1 MMDWKETELK
11 DITTKIGSGATP
23 KGGQEAYKD
32 EGISLIRSQ
41 NILDF
46 SFSYSGLAFID
57 DDQAYGLRNVIV
69 EENDILIN
77 ITGDSVAR
85 VAKVPVNVLP
95 ARVNQHV
102 AILRANE
109 KILDPDYLLY
119 YLLNPTIK
127 RYLLRIASDGGTRD
141 ALTKSNLEE
150 LVIKIP
156 ESLQEQKQIA
166 RTLSLLDQKINLL
179 RQQNETLEQL
189 AQTLFKRWFVDFEF
203 PDENGQPYQ
212 SSGGEMVDSELGE
225 VPAGWEVK
233 RIGDLDLYISD
244 LVANGSF
251 ASIKENVKTSDKEN
265 YALFVRNTDL
275 KDDFNKHKIF
285 VDKHAYDFLKKSV
298 LYGGEIILPNV
309 GDVGTVHICPYL
321 DMPMTL
327 GNNCI
332 MVRSKKIQ
340 NWLYTFFKSKSGF
353 YSLRSAVVGS
363 VQDKLS
369 KTNFKNI
376 ELIIPNSKTLTLFEN
391 ISKSQYEKIFQN
403 KDQIQTLTT
412 LRDTLL
418 PKLMS
423 GELRVGV

>member
-127 RYLLRIASDGGTRD
+127 RY
-141 ALTKSNLEE
+141 
-150 LVIKIP
+150 
-156 ESLQEQKQIA
+156 
-166 RTLSLLDQKINLL
+166 
-179 RQQNETLEQL
+179 
-189 AQTLFKRWFVDFEF
+189 KRC
-203 PDENGQPYQ
+203 
-212 SSGGEMVDSELGE
+212 
-225 VPAGWEVK
+225 
-233 RIGDLDLYISD
+233 
-244 LVANGSF
+244 
-251 ASIKENVKTSDKEN
+251 
-265 YALFVRNTDL
+265 
-275 KDDFNKHKIF
+275 FNKI
-285 VDKHAYDFLKKSV
+285 
-298 LYGGEIILPNV
+298 
-309 GDVGTVHICPYL
+309 
-321 DMPMTL
+321 
-327 GNNCI
+327 
-332 MVRSKKIQ
+332 
-340 NWLYTFFKSKSGF
+340 
-353 YSLRSAVVGS
+353 
-363 VQDKLS
+363 
-369 KTNFKNI
+369 
-376 ELIIPNSKTLTLFEN
+376 
-391 ISKSQYEKIFQN
+391 
-403 KDQIQTLTT
+403 
-412 LRDTLL
+412 
-418 PKLMS
+418 
-423 GELRVGV
+423 